1 MALEDY
7 DGGTWT
13 CDKCGDTVSFSG
25 PATKALAISNHMYYS
40 HERPSRMSDRI
51 FIDSAFYDDAPF
63 RGISRPGHLTFR
75 IALDHVCFH
84 HRKFEFKEPIELCF
98 LQDDGVWTCEACG
111 IVSVGS
117 DPQEAAMSFCEDFS
131 VCWDQIAQKSD
142 ESLSEDAQETK
153 KCMLSIVKSVE

>member
-1 MALEDY
+1 MYLQQADY
-7 DGGTWT
+7 T
-13 CDKCGDTVSFSG
+13 
-25 PATKALAISNHMYYS
+25 LACASIEVEVQSQLY
-40 HERPSRMSDRI
+40 RL
-51 FIDSAFYDDAPF
+51 F

-131 VCWDQIAQKSD
+131 MCWVRFAQKSD

-153 KCMLSIVKSVE
+153 KCMLPIVKSVE